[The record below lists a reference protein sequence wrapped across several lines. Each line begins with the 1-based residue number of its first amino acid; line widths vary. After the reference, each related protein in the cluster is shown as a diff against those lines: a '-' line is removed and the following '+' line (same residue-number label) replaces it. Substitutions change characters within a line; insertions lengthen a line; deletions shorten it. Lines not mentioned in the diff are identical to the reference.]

1 MDDSYPTLRI
11 ASVGA
16 DACLEFSEVE
26 GDCFRVAV
34 TAHDHSASRTAD
46 AYTDRA
52 GIPRLL
58 AAAARDW
65 RGWDGVRE
73 WSSICGEFRIAL
85 TMDRLGH
92 VRLDVRVQSEI
103 RGIADEWQLDAAF
116 SLEAGQ
122 LERLAK
128 EAARL
133 WRVS

>member
-1 MDDSYPTLRI
+1 MKAMRI
-11 ASVGA
+11 ASVGS
-16 DACLEFSEVE
+16 DACLEFSEVD

-34 TAHDHSASRTAD
+34 TAHDHSASRLVD

-58 AAAARDW
+58 AEAARDW

-73 WSSICGEFRIAL
+73 WSSICGFRIAL

-92 VRLDVRVQSEI
+92 VRLDVRVLSD
-103 RGIADEWQLDAAF
+103 RGGDEWQLDAAF